1 MNTNDARYSDF
12 DDVDSFDKKYQY
24 DELKGKRVNK

>member
-1 MNTNDARYSDF
+1 MNTNDARFTDF
-12 DDVDSFDKKYQY
+12 DDIDSFDKTSQY